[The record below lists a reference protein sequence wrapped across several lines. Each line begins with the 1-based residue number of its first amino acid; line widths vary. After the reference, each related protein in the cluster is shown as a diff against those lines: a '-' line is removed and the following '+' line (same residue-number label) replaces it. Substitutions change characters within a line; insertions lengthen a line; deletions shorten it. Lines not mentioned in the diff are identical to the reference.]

1 MAIIDAIA
9 ADGGDDWTRG
19 PWRRRAHRLLAGS
32 RVLASVGMGRLRSLA
47 RLLGLGLGL
56 AGMAELRATV
66 LRLRG
71 CGLALGAMAATKS
84 VF

>member
-19 PWRRRAHRLLAGS
+19 PWRRRAHCLLAGS
-32 RVLASVGMGRLRSLA
+32 RVLASVGMGRLRS
-47 RLLGLGLGL
+47 LGLGLGL